1 MLTVVDGLL
10 RTAMHRDPNGVECD
24 TCGKRVNFDR
34 ADYKAELAAL
44 AAAGWRIPKGYD
56 EPAYCP
62 EHSKEA
68 TS

>member
-34 ADYKAELAAL
+34 AGYKAELTAL
-44 AAAGWRIPKGYD
+44 AASGWTIPKGYD
-56 EPAYCP
+56 DPAYCP
-62 EHSKEA
+62 EHHPEIS
-68 TS
+68 